1 MERLNVKYHIN
12 DKKEGVEK
20 WYDENKN
27 LLCEVSQKNSK
38 VEGVE
43 KYYTGSGKL
52 LAKYYVSR

>member
-12 DKKEGVEK
+12 DKREGVEK

-38 VEGVE
+38 VDGVE

-52 LAKYYVSR
+52 LAKYVSK